1 MNRKK
6 HLKWMASL
14 LIVMLAGACST
25 GEDEEMLVEQSINI
39 PDTDNASTSVP
50 KLMYRFRGIWTVDEV
65 SADTT
70 DVSVATAQPRIAYP
84 LGSFVAFY
92 GFPIKAM
99 MKRMLP
105 KVKVAKITYDISYGR
120 ILPDDEALYSKM
132 LDKYEKAHKE
142 CLRIVH
148 GQAIRCVG
156 MSEKSLY
163 LEFTQT
169 ELYLPFVV
177 TTDEGQL
184 IPVTAVIQP
193 SMSKSVLNVDGSLF
207 TCMLT
212 VTQVE
217 YTEISEYDEVVWEAK
232 LEPEIRL
239 KYTSIKQIDHPSS
252 GN

>member
-25 GEDEEMLVEQSINI
+25 GEDEEMLVEQPINI
-39 PDTDNASTSVP
+39 PDTGNASTSVP

-70 DVSVATAQPRIAYP
+70 TVRIATTQSM
-84 LGSFVAFY
+84 GFVGFH
-92 GFPIKAM
+92 GFPIKEM

-105 KVKVAKITYDISYGR
+105 EVKAAKITCEIWDGMPMS
-120 ILPDDEALYSKM
+120 DDEALYSRM
-132 LDKYEKAHKE
+132 LDKYKNAHKE
-142 CLRIVH
+142 CLRIV
-148 GQAIRCVG
+148 GEQTMRCVG
-156 MSEKSLY
+156 LSEKSLY

-193 SMSKSVLNVDGSLF
+193 SLSKSVLNVDGSLF
-207 TCMLT
+207 TCTLT
-212 VTQVE
+212 VTKVE
-217 YTEISEYDEVVWEAK
+217 YTEISEYDEVVWETK

-239 KYTSIKQIDHPSS
+239 KYTSIKQIDRSSS

>member
-25 GEDEEMLVEQSINI
+25 GEDEEMLVEQPINI

-70 DVSVATAQPRIAYP
+70 RVRVATAQPW
-84 LGSFVAFY
+84 SSVEFY
-92 GFPIKAM
+92 GFPIKEM

-105 KVKVAKITYDISYGR
+105 KVKVAKITDYEMDELGW
-120 ILPDDEALYSKM
+120 LPDDEVLYSNM
-132 LDKYEKAHKE
+132 LSKYEDALTQ
-142 CLRIVH
+142 CLQSGV
-148 GQAIRCVG
+148 GQTIRCVG

-207 TCMLT
+207 TCTLM
-212 VTQVE
+212 VTKVE

-239 KYTSIKQIDHPSS
+239 KYTSIKQIDRSSS

>member
-25 GEDEEMLVEQSINI
+25 GEDEEMLVEQPINI
-39 PDTDNASTSVP
+39 PDTGNASTSVP

-70 DVSVATAQPRIAYP
+70 RVRVATAQPW
-84 LGSFVAFY
+84 SSVEFY
-92 GFPIKAM
+92 GFPIKEM

-105 KVKVAKITYDISYGR
+105 KVKVAKITDYEMDELGW
-120 ILPDDEALYSKM
+120 LPDDEVLYSNM
-132 LDKYEKAHKE
+132 LSKYEDALTQ
-142 CLRIVH
+142 CLQSGV
-148 GQAIRCVG
+148 GQTIRCVG
-156 MSEKSLY
+156 LSEKSLY

-207 TCMLT
+207 TCTLT
-212 VTQVE
+212 VTKVE

-232 LEPEIRL
+232 LEPEMRL
-239 KYTSIKQIDHPSS
+239 KYTSIKQIDRSSS

>member
-70 DVSVATAQPRIAYP
+70 DVRVATAQPR
-84 LGSFVAFY
+84 SSVEFH
-92 GFPIKAM
+92 GFPIKEM

-105 KVKVAKITYDISYGR
+105 KVKVAKITDYEMDGLGW
-120 ILPDDEALYSKM
+120 LPDDEVLYSNM
-132 LDKYEKAHKE
+132 LSKYEDALTQ
-142 CLRIVH
+142 CLQSGV
-148 GQAIRCVG
+148 GQTIRCVG

-207 TCMLT
+207 TCTLT
-212 VTQVE
+212 VTKVE

-239 KYTSIKQIDHPSS
+239 KYTSIKQIDRSSS

>member
-70 DVSVATAQPRIAYP
+70 TVRVATAQPR
-84 LGSFVAFY
+84 SFVEFY
-92 GFPIKAM
+92 GFPIKEM

-105 KVKVAKITYDISYGR
+105 KIKVVKITDYEMDGLGW
-120 ILPDDEALYSKM
+120 LPDDEVLYSNM
-132 LDKYEKAHKE
+132 LSKYEDALTQ
-142 CLRIVH
+142 CLQSGIS
-148 GQAIRCVG
+148 QTIRCVG

-207 TCMLT
+207 TCTLT
-212 VTQVE
+212 VTKVE

-232 LEPEIRL
+232 LEPEMRL
-239 KYTSIKQIDHPSS
+239 KYTSIKQIDYPSS

>member
-25 GEDEEMLVEQSINI
+25 GEDEKMLVEQSINI

-70 DVSVATAQPRIAYP
+70 RVRVATAQPW
-84 LGSFVAFY
+84 SSVEFY
-92 GFPIKAM
+92 GFPIKEM

-105 KVKVAKITYDISYGR
+105 KVKVAKITDYEMDELGW
-120 ILPDDEALYSKM
+120 LPDDEVLYSNM
-132 LDKYEKAHKE
+132 LSKYEDALTQ
-142 CLRIVH
+142 CLQSGV
-148 GQAIRCVG
+148 GQTIRCVG
-156 MSEKSLY
+156 LSEKSLY

-193 SMSKSVLNVDGSLF
+193 SLSKSVLNVDGSLF

-212 VTQVE
+212 VTKVE

-239 KYTSIKQIDHPSS
+239 KYTSIKQIDRSSS

>member
-70 DVSVATAQPRIAYP
+70 RVRVATAQPW
-84 LGSFVAFY
+84 SSVEFY
-92 GFPIKAM
+92 GFPIKEM

-105 KVKVAKITYDISYGR
+105 KVKVAKITDYEMDELGW
-120 ILPDDEALYSKM
+120 LPDDEVLYSNM
-132 LDKYEKAHKE
+132 LSKYEDALTQ
-142 CLRIVH
+142 CLQSGV
-148 GQAIRCVG
+148 GQTIRCVG

-207 TCMLT
+207 TCTLT
-212 VTQVE
+212 VTKVE

-239 KYTSIKQIDHPSS
+239 KYTSIKQIDRSSS

>member
-1 MNRKK
+1 
-6 HLKWMASL
+6 
-14 LIVMLAGACST
+14 
-25 GEDEEMLVEQSINI
+25 
-39 PDTDNASTSVP
+39 
-50 KLMYRFRGIWTVDEV
+50 
-65 SADTT
+65 
-70 DVSVATAQPRIAYP
+70 
-84 LGSFVAFY
+84 
-92 GFPIKAM
+92 
-99 MKRMLP
+99 
-105 KVKVAKITYDISYGR
+105 
-120 ILPDDEALYSKM
+120 
-132 LDKYEKAHKE
+132 
-142 CLRIVH
+142 
-148 GQAIRCVG
+148 

-207 TCMLT
+207 TCTLT
-212 VTQVE
+212 VTKVE

-239 KYTSIKQIDHPSS
+239 KYTSIKQIDRSSS

>member
-25 GEDEEMLVEQSINI
+25 GEDEEMLVEQPINI
-39 PDTDNASTSVP
+39 PDTGNASTSVP

-70 DVSVATAQPRIAYP
+70 RVRVATAQPW
-84 LGSFVAFY
+84 SSVEFY
-92 GFPIKAM
+92 GFPIKEM

-105 KVKVAKITYDISYGR
+105 KVKVAKITDYEMDELGW
-120 ILPDDEALYSKM
+120 LPDDEVLYSNM
-132 LDKYEKAHKE
+132 LSKYEDALTQ
-142 CLRIVH
+142 CLQSGV
-148 GQAIRCVG
+148 GQTIRCVG

-207 TCMLT
+207 TCTLT
-212 VTQVE
+212 VTKVE

-232 LEPEIRL
+232 LEPEMRL
-239 KYTSIKQIDHPSS
+239 KYTSIKQIDRSSS

>member
-25 GEDEEMLVEQSINI
+25 GEDEEMLLEQSINI

-70 DVSVATAQPRIAYP
+70 TVRVATAKPW
-84 LGSFVAFY
+84 SSVEFY
-92 GFPIKAM
+92 GFPIKEM

-105 KVKVAKITYDISYGR
+105 KVKVAKITDYEMDELGW
-120 ILPDDEALYSKM
+120 LPDDEVLYSNM
-132 LDKYEKAHKE
+132 LSKYEDALTQ
-142 CLRIVH
+142 CLQSGV
-148 GQAIRCVG
+148 GQTIRCVG
-156 MSEKSLY
+156 LSEKSLY

-193 SMSKSVLNVDGSLF
+193 SLSKSVLNVDGSLF
-207 TCMLT
+207 TCTLT
-212 VTQVE
+212 VTKVE

-239 KYTSIKQIDHPSS
+239 KYTSIKQIDRSSS

>member
-25 GEDEEMLVEQSINI
+25 GEDEEMLVEQPINI

-70 DVSVATAQPRIAYP
+70 RVLVATAQPW
-84 LGSFVAFY
+84 SSVEFY
-92 GFPIKAM
+92 GFPIKEM

-105 KVKVAKITYDISYGR
+105 KVKVAKITDYEMDELGW
-120 ILPDDEALYSKM
+120 LPDDEVLYSNM
-132 LDKYEKAHKE
+132 LSKYEDALTQ
-142 CLRIVH
+142 CLQSGV
-148 GQAIRCVG
+148 GQTIRCVG
-156 MSEKSLY
+156 LSEKSLY

-207 TCMLT
+207 TCTLM
-212 VTQVE
+212 VTKVE

-232 LEPEIRL
+232 LEPEMRL
-239 KYTSIKQIDHPSS
+239 KYTSIKQIDYPSS

>member
-25 GEDEEMLVEQSINI
+25 GEDEEMLVEQPINI

-70 DVSVATAQPRIAYP
+70 RVRVATAQPW
-84 LGSFVAFY
+84 SSVEFY
-92 GFPIKAM
+92 GFPIKEM

-105 KVKVAKITYDISYGR
+105 KVKVAKITDYEMDELGW
-120 ILPDDEALYSKM
+120 LPDDEVLYSNM
-132 LDKYEKAHKE
+132 LSKYEDALTQ
-142 CLRIVH
+142 CLQSGV
-148 GQAIRCVG
+148 GQTIRCVG
-156 MSEKSLY
+156 LSEKSLY

-207 TCMLT
+207 TCTLM
-212 VTQVE
+212 VTKVE

-239 KYTSIKQIDHPSS
+239 KYTSIKQIDRSSS

>member
-14 LIVMLAGACST
+14 LIAMLVGACSR
-25 GEDEEMLVEQSINI
+25 GEDGEMFESQAIM
-39 PDTDNASTSVP
+39 DTETDNASTSVP

-70 DVSVATAQPRIAYP
+70 TVRVATAQPR
-84 LGSFVAFY
+84 SFVEFH
-92 GFPIKAM
+92 GFPIKEM

-105 KVKVAKITYDISYGR
+105 KVKVAKITDYEMDGLGW
-120 ILPDDEALYSKM
+120 LPDDEVLYSNM
-132 LDKYEKAHKE
+132 LSKYEDALTQ
-142 CLRIVH
+142 CLQSGIS
-148 GQAIRCVG
+148 QTIRCVG

-163 LEFTQT
+163 LELTQT

-193 SMSKSVLNVDGSLF
+193 SLSKSVLNVDGSLF
-207 TCMLT
+207 TCTLT
-212 VTQVE
+212 VTKVK
-217 YTEISEYDEVVWEAK
+217 YTEISESDEVVWEAK
-232 LEPEIRL
+232 LEPEMRL
-239 KYTSIKQIDHPSS
+239 KYTSIKRIDYPSS

>member
-14 LIVMLAGACST
+14 LIVLLAGACST
-25 GEDEEMLVEQSINI
+25 GEDEEMLVEQLINI

-70 DVSVATAQPRIAYP
+70 TVFVATAQPRN
-84 LGSFVAFY
+84 SVEFH
-92 GFPIKAM
+92 GFPIKEM

-105 KVKVAKITYDISYGR
+105 KVKVAKITDYEMDELGW
-120 ILPDDEALYSKM
+120 LPDDEVLYSNM
-132 LDKYEKAHKE
+132 LSKYEDALTQ
-142 CLRIVH
+142 CLQSGV
-148 GQAIRCVG
+148 GQTIRCVG

-207 TCMLT
+207 TCTLM
-212 VTQVE
+212 VTKVE

-239 KYTSIKQIDHPSS
+239 KYTSIKQIDRSSS

>member
-25 GEDEEMLVEQSINI
+25 GEDEEMLVEQPINI
-39 PDTDNASTSVP
+39 PDTGNASTSVP

-70 DVSVATAQPRIAYP
+70 RVRVATAQPW
-84 LGSFVAFY
+84 SSVEFY
-92 GFPIKAM
+92 GFPIKEM

-105 KVKVAKITYDISYGR
+105 KVKVAKITDYEMDELGW
-120 ILPDDEALYSKM
+120 LPDDEVLYSNM
-132 LDKYEKAHKE
+132 LSKYEDALTQ
-142 CLRIVH
+142 CLQSGV
-148 GQAIRCVG
+148 GQTIRCVG
-156 MSEKSLY
+156 MSEKSRY

-207 TCMLT
+207 TCTLT
-212 VTQVE
+212 VTKVE

-232 LEPEIRL
+232 LEPEMRL

>member
-1 MNRKK
+1 
-6 HLKWMASL
+6 
-14 LIVMLAGACST
+14 
-25 GEDEEMLVEQSINI
+25 
-39 PDTDNASTSVP
+39 
-50 KLMYRFRGIWTVDEV
+50 
-65 SADTT
+65 
-70 DVSVATAQPRIAYP
+70 
-84 LGSFVAFY
+84 
-92 GFPIKAM
+92 M

-105 KVKVAKITYDISYGR
+105 KVKVAKITDYEMDELGW
-120 ILPDDEALYSKM
+120 LPDDEVLYSNM
-132 LDKYEKAHKE
+132 LSKYEDALTQ
-142 CLRIVH
+142 CLQSGV
-148 GQAIRCVG
+148 GQTIRCVG
-156 MSEKSLY
+156 LSEKSLY

-207 TCMLT
+207 TCTLM
-212 VTQVE
+212 VTKVE

-239 KYTSIKQIDHPSS
+239 KYTSIKQIDRSSS

>member
-25 GEDEEMLVEQSINI
+25 GEDEEMLMEQSINI
-39 PDTDNASTSVP
+39 PDTDKASTSVP

-70 DVSVATAQPRIAYP
+70 TVRVATAQPRN
-84 LGSFVAFY
+84 SVEFH
-92 GFPIKAM
+92 GFPIKEM

-105 KVKVAKITYDISYGR
+105 KVKVAKITDYEMDELGW
-120 ILPDDEALYSKM
+120 LPDDEVLYSNM
-132 LDKYEKAHKE
+132 LSKYEDALTQ
-142 CLRIVH
+142 CLQSGV
-148 GQAIRCVG
+148 GQTIRCVG

-193 SMSKSVLNVDGSLF
+193 SLSKSVLNVDGSLF
-207 TCMLT
+207 TCTLT
-212 VTQVE
+212 VTKVK
-217 YTEISEYDEVVWEAK
+217 YTEISESDEVVWEAK
-232 LEPEIRL
+232 LEPEMRL
-239 KYTSIKQIDHPSS
+239 KYTSIKRIDYPSS

>member
-1 MNRKK
+1 M
-6 HLKWMASL
+6 
-14 LIVMLAGACST
+14 
-25 GEDEEMLVEQSINI
+25 
-39 PDTDNASTSVP
+39 
-50 KLMYRFRGIWTVDEV
+50 MYSFRGIWAVDDV
-65 SADTT
+65 SGDTT
-70 DVSVATAQPRIAYP
+70 DVRIATTQSM
-84 LGSFVAFY
+84 GFVGFH
-92 GFPIKAM
+92 GFPIKEM

-105 KVKVAKITYDISYGR
+105 KVKVAKITDYEMDELGW
-120 ILPDDEALYSKM
+120 LPDDEVLYSNM
-132 LDKYEKAHKE
+132 LSKYEDALTQ
-142 CLRIVH
+142 CLQSGV
-148 GQAIRCVG
+148 GQTIRCVG

-207 TCMLT
+207 TCTLT
-212 VTQVE
+212 VTKVE

-239 KYTSIKQIDHPSS
+239 KYTSIKQIDRSSS

>member
-70 DVSVATAQPRIAYP
+70 TVRVATAQPR
-84 LGSFVAFY
+84 SFVEFY
-92 GFPIKAM
+92 GFPIKEM

-105 KVKVAKITYDISYGR
+105 KIKVVKITDYEMDGLGW
-120 ILPDDEALYSKM
+120 LPDDEVLYSKM
-132 LDKYEKAHKE
+132 LSKYEDALTQ
-142 CLRIVH
+142 CLQSGV
-148 GQAIRCVG
+148 GQTIRCVG

-232 LEPEIRL
+232 LEPEMRL
-239 KYTSIKQIDHPSS
+239 KYTSIKQIDYPSS

>member
-25 GEDEEMLVEQSINI
+25 GEDEEMLVEQPINI

-70 DVSVATAQPRIAYP
+70 RVRVATAQPW
-84 LGSFVAFY
+84 SSVEFY
-92 GFPIKAM
+92 GFPIKEM

-105 KVKVAKITYDISYGR
+105 KVKVAKITDYEMDELGW
-120 ILPDDEALYSKM
+120 LPDDEVLYSNM
-132 LDKYEKAHKE
+132 LSKYEDALTQ
-142 CLRIVH
+142 CLQSGV
-148 GQAIRCVG
+148 GQTIRCVG
-156 MSEKSLY
+156 LSEKSLY

-207 TCMLT
+207 TCTLM
-212 VTQVE
+212 VTKVE

-232 LEPEIRL
+232 LEPEMRL
-239 KYTSIKQIDHPSS
+239 KYTSIKQIDYPSS

>member
-25 GEDEEMLVEQSINI
+25 GEDEEMLVEQSMNI

-70 DVSVATAQPRIAYP
+70 RVRVATAQPW
-84 LGSFVAFY
+84 SSVEFY
-92 GFPIKAM
+92 GFPIKEM

-105 KVKVAKITYDISYGR
+105 KVKVAKITDYEMDELGW
-120 ILPDDEALYSKM
+120 LPDDEVLYSNM
-132 LDKYEKAHKE
+132 LSKYEDALTQ
-142 CLRIVH
+142 CLQSGV
-148 GQAIRCVG
+148 GQTIRCVG

-207 TCMLT
+207 TCTLT
-212 VTQVE
+212 VTKVE

-239 KYTSIKQIDHPSS
+239 KYTSIKQIDRSSS

>member
-1 MNRKK
+1 
-6 HLKWMASL
+6 MASL

-25 GEDEEMLVEQSINI
+25 GEDEGMLVSQAIM
-39 PDTDNASTSVP
+39 DTETGNTSTSVP
-50 KLMYRFRGIWTVDEV
+50 TLMYSFRGIWAVDDV

-70 DVSVATAQPRIAYP
+70 DVRIATTQSM
-84 LGSFVAFY
+84 GFVGFH
-92 GFPIKAM
+92 GFPIKEM

-105 KVKVAKITYDISYGR
+105 EVKAAKITYDISYGR

-207 TCMLT
+207 TCTLT
-212 VTQVE
+212 VTKVE

-239 KYTSIKQIDHPSS
+239 KYTSIKQIDRSSS